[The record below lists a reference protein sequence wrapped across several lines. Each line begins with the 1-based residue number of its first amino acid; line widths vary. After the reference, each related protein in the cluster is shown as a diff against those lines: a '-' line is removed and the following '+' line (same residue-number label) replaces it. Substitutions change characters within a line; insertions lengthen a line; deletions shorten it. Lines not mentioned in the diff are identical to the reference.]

1 MVTKLHS
8 FYNIKLM
15 VWVKMLCERV
25 ENGNWVGNVKM
36 ENFRAGAGRCIRVG
50 RMYQREQSI
59 GIMAVVWTSSAPEGV
74 VAAKVSSA
82 SEDGC
87 LRE

>member
-1 MVTKLHS
+1 MG
-8 FYNIKLM
+8 
-15 VWVKMLCERV
+15 E
-25 ENGNWVGNVKM
+25 WVGNVKM
-36 ENFRAGAGRCIRVG
+36 QNFRAGAGRCIRVG
-50 RMYQREQSI
+50 RMYQWEQSI